1 MIDTNIFFYNQVY
14 IIFMGLVTYVFTIMK
29 RLTIFLNESKDSLFF
44 PKYES
49 TPKKPSISTYKKII
63 SKTTSSNSITILHHN
78 HDCTGQVFDNIP
90 DWTGQVFDNIP
101 DWTGQV
107 FANIPDWTGP
117 AFGTQPLEEFADI
130 ESGNFYK
137 NHKNTNICFVC
148 NIDILLNISIPTYH
162 AYDNIICK
170 KCYFIL

>member
-1 MIDTNIFFYNQVY
+1 
-14 IIFMGLVTYVFTIMK
+14 MGLVTYVFTIMK

-78 HDCTGQVFDNIP
+78 QDCTGQVFDNNP
-90 DWTGQVFDNIP
+90 EC
-101 DWTGQV
+101 
-107 FANIPDWTGP
+107 TGP
-117 AFGTQPLEEFADI
+117 AFETQPLEEFADI

-137 NHKNTNICFVC
+137 NHKNTNICFIC